1 MKEIYTR
8 YTQYNLWA
16 NRRLAEVFAAATEN
30 DFNATIISSFPS
42 VRTTFLHIWDAE
54 FCWLSRLQ
62 GVSPVAF
69 PSNSFVGDTKA
80 VLATV
85 LRNSEDFAAFVAA
98 QPADFFEKHIEFITL
113 SYGPSSQQAF
123 EMIHHCMNHS
133 TFHRGQLITMGR
145 QLGMQ
150 GFPPTDFVYYLKELK
165 SA

>member
-16 NRRLAEVFAAATEN
+16 NRRLAETFATAPET

-62 GVSPVAF
+62 GVSPAAF
-69 PSNSFVGDTKA
+69 PSKTFEGDTKA

-85 LRNSEDFAAFVAA
+85 LKTSEDFANCVAA
-98 QPADFFEKHIEFITL
+98 QAPDFFEKYIDFVTL
-113 SYGPSSQQAF
+113 SYGPSGQQAF

-145 QLGMQ
+145 QLGIK